1 MSNVIDFSADDGAQH
16 HITPAHLKE
25 NTQNLTPIQL
35 VPLPKPKHQD
45 RVKQKTLKDEYKKR
59 FDPKTVGET
68 IVDEQAKD
76 GIVYNSCSNFGAEAG
91 TVEINEKKKIV
102 DKDGQTKIVH
112 VMKKKNK
119 QVMTKADLEARKKMG
134 RNALENTFEQAK
146 KFGSDLV
153 HDPRLGNQ
161 SRPLEV
167 PYPMQKPQPT
177 NFGNSR
183 PNNDFISGPRLKS
196 FAEME
201 GRNCEPCLRR
211 L

>member
-1 MSNVIDFSADDGAQH
+1 
-16 HITPAHLKE
+16 
-25 NTQNLTPIQL
+25 
-35 VPLPKPKHQD
+35 
-45 RVKQKTLKDEYKKR
+45 
-59 FDPKTVGET
+59 
-68 IVDEQAKD
+68 
-76 GIVYNSCSNFGAEAG
+76 
-91 TVEINEKKKIV
+91 
-102 DKDGQTKIVH
+102 
-112 VMKKKNK
+112 
-119 QVMTKADLEARKKMG
+119 MG

-161 SRPLEV
+161 SKPLEV

-201 GRNCEPCLRR
+201 GRNYEPCLRR
-211 L
+211 LYKFKNKIFCLKNNYKHFI